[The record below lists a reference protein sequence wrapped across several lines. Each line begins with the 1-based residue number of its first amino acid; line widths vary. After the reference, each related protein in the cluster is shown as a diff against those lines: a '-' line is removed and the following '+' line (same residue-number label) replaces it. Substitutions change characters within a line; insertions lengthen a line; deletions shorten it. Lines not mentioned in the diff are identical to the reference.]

1 MAKRGGYPGGMPN
14 NMNMNNLMK
23 QAQKMQQQMQE
34 AQEQLDAAEY
44 EASAGGGMVSVKVT
58 GKREL
63 TAITID
69 PQVVDPDDIE
79 MLQDLIIAAV
89 NEALAKADEA
99 SAQAFSGL
107 TGGLGGG
114 LGGGLPF

>member
-23 QAQKMQQQMQE
+23 QAQKMQRQMEE
-34 AQEQLDAAEY
+34 AAKELETKEY
-44 EASAGGGMVSVKVT
+44 TATAGGGAIEVTVSGQKKLTKVVL
-58 GKREL
+58 EEE
-63 TAITID
+63 I
-69 PQVVDPDDIE
+69 VDPDDIE

-107 TGGLGGG
+107 
-114 LGGGLPF
+114 PA